1 MQGKQRLYL
10 HAKSCTAWVGWRPPQ
25 STTVV
30 LLPQD
35 SYLCYT
41 KPKVSRTDAKH
52 SKKPRYM
59 QTSLSLQN
67 TFSTKWKQNI
77 RKRKKKFRTR
87 AHLTVAHVVT
97 ETHCFLSALR
107 AVFFFFLILL
117 AARYSSKCIVGNV

>member
-59 QTSLSLQN
+59 QTSLSLQIL
-67 TFSTKWKQNI
+67 SQQNGNKI
-77 RKRKKKFRTR
+77 YEKEKRNF
-87 AHLTVAHVVT
+87 AHEHT
-97 ETHCFLSALR
+97 SR
-107 AVFFFFLILL
+107 LL
-117 AARYSSKCIVGNV
+117 ML